1 MTKNIK
7 NLNSFLKLGYFL
19 DYQNKDISIDIS
31 NIDKEK
37 YKNISEHELIEIG
50 SKLWKESISSNFHE
64 NQKHLVPISGGLDS
78 RAILAGLLE
87 YTEAKNIYTYTFGT
101 PNTLDY
107 DVGNY
112 VAKKLGTDHTSFDLT
127 EYQYNQQELENISKR
142 VNFQTILFHH
152 APVWAVDKRFEGYQN
167 WCGYMGDPLA
177 GSKLSANPL
186 QSLEDAKINFIKK
199 NLYVSSVDLTNQGN
213 FNDLI
218 RSDLIDEN
226 LLTLDEQFDF
236 QNRQTKYIAPHVLMK
251 GYDYKLPFLYQ
262 PWIDF
267 ILSVDNK
274 YRINQNLYNK
284 ILLHSFP
291 KEFSYKTKTN
301 FGLPLGAS
309 RNHIFL
315 KRVQDKL
322 LRTIGLSK
330 GVGINYL
337 DFNEKIKTKKD
348 LRDIIRMNLMDLKQR
363 NIIDW
368 IDIEEILNNHLLNKG
383 NFADA
388 LIVLV
393 SLEIHLKSGL
403 KL

>member
-1 MTKNIK
+1 
-7 NLNSFLKLGYFL
+7 
-19 DYQNKDISIDIS
+19 
-31 NIDKEK
+31 
-37 YKNISEHELIEIG
+37 
-50 SKLWKESISSNFHE
+50 
-64 NQKHLVPISGGLDS
+64 
-78 RAILAGLLE
+78 
-87 YTEAKNIYTYTFGT
+87 
-101 PNTLDY
+101 
-107 DVGNY
+107 
-112 VAKKLGTDHTSFDLT
+112 
-127 EYQYNQQELENISKR
+127 
-142 VNFQTILFHH
+142 
-152 APVWAVDKRFEGYQN
+152 
-167 WCGYMGDPLA
+167 MGDPLA

-199 NLYVSSVDLTNQGN
+199 NLYVSSVDLTN